1 MFVYIYIVI
10 IISILPLCAPFLIA
24 MQHPAD
30 RGHMQE
36 ETSRMLQFV

>member
-1 MFVYIYIVI
+1 MFVYIYSYYYINI
-10 IISILPLCAPFLIA
+10 TIMCQFLIA

-36 ETSRMLQFV
+36 ETSRMVQFV